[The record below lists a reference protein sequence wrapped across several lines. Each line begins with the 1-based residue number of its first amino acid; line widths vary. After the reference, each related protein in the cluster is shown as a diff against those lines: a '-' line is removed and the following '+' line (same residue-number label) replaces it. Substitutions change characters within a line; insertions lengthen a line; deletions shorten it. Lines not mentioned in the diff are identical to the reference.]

1 MLFLKNGVDVFGKQI
16 ELLILDDKIFKVG
29 EKILES
35 EIEEFKK
42 ENSNKNLKII
52 DLNGKLVMPG
62 VIDIHT
68 HNTIITAAKF

>member
-52 DLNGKLVMPG
+52 DLNG
-62 VIDIHT
+62 
-68 HNTIITAAKF
+68 N

>member
-42 ENSNKNLKII
+42 ENSDKNLKII

-68 HNTIITAAKF
+68 HMRE